1 MATEQKY
8 SIESSLKK
16 LFVVLHLERKDI
28 YTIYM
33 LAILAGLVQLSLPLG
48 IQTIIGFVMAGNI
61 STSIY
66 LLITLVVIG
75 TFCFGLLQVRQ
86 MQIIER
92 IEQKLFVRYS
102 IAFTDRLPKLNVEK
116 LDKYYLPELV
126 NRYFETISLQKG
138 IEKLLIDIPSAFV
151 QIIFGVI
158 LLAFYH
164 PAFIGFGITLLLIL
178 FFIIRFTSLDGL
190 ITSIKASDYK
200 YEMTNWIQEVAR
212 VIKQFKYAKTTSL
225 HLQKS
230 DEILNGYLKHRTKYF
245 KILLTQYWSLVVF
258 KILITGGI
266 LILGTVLLLDQKI
279 NIGQFVATDIV
290 ILTILNSIEKLVGNL
305 EKVYDA
311 LTSIEKI
318 SKIIDAPIESSGTL
332 QLQENGKGI
341 SVVFKDVY
349 YKYNNENET
358 LNNINFKVSNG
369 ESLLINGHSGAGKS
383 TILRLLSGAYSNF
396 NGNILINDVPI
407 GNYDIQ
413 SLRDKTGILLQHQ
426 EVFHATLLENITM
439 GNTDISSEEI
449 LNLAKITGLSS
460 YIETLTNGFDT
471 LIDHQGKKLT
481 NKVVKNIALMRAL
494 LGNKRLLLLESPF
507 DHLNSQEIIDVFN
520 YIKAKKNCSVI
531 IVSQNDYQNLTFNQH
546 LNLLEGSIKA

>member
-1 MATEQKY
+1 
-8 SIESSLKK
+8 
-16 LFVVLHLERKDI
+16 
-28 YTIYM
+28 
-33 LAILAGLVQLSLPLG
+33 
-48 IQTIIGFVMAGNI
+48 
-61 STSIY
+61 
-66 LLITLVVIG
+66 
-75 TFCFGLLQVRQ
+75 

-92 IEQKLFVRYS
+92 VEQKLFVRYS
-102 IAFTDRLPKLNVEK
+102 VAFTDRLPKLNVEK

-138 IEKLLIDIPSAFV
+138 IEKLLIEIPSAFV

-164 PAFIGFGITLLLIL
+164 PAFIGFGISLLLIL

-190 ITSIKASDYK
+190 VTSIKASDYK
-200 YEMTNWIQEVAR
+200 YEMANWIQEVAR

-230 DEILNGYLKHRTKYF
+230 DEIINGYLKHRTSYF
-245 KILLTQYWSLVVF
+245 KILMTQYWSLVIF

-318 SKIIDAPIESSGTL
+318 SKIIDAPVENSGTL

-341 SVVFKDVY
+341 SVVFKDVN
-349 YKYNNENET
+349 YKYNNDNDT
-358 LNNINFKVSNG
+358 LNNVTFKVNTG
-369 ESLLINGHSGAGKS
+369 ESVLISGLSGAGKS
-383 TILRLLSGAYSNF
+383 TILRLLSGAYNNF

-439 GNTDISSEEI
+439 GNTDISYEEI
-449 LNLAKITGLSS
+449 LSLAKITGLSS

-471 LIDHQGKKLT
+471 LIDHQGKKLN

-507 DHLNSQEIIDVFN
+507 DHLNPQEIIEVFN
-520 YIKAKKNCSVI
+520 YIKSKKNCSVI
-531 IVSQNDYQNLTFNQH
+531 VVSQSNYQNLTFNQH
-546 LNLLEGSIKA
+546 LNLLEGSIIA